1 MRKAG
6 LRDANPLCLWGVY
19 RLTMTS
25 AYLYRQRWL
34 LIHLPLAL
42 LAGALAMLIWWRLYP
57 MPPSQ
62 LTITTA
68 LADGAYQRHA
78 LRYRE
83 AFARHGVQLEIQTSP
98 GSAENLK
105 RLQSTPPTTDL
116 ALVQGGF
123 GWSSA
128 TDEPIGIPVVQ
139 TLASVDTEVLWLFS
153 MEPPLRSLERLAG
166 LRVAAGPEG
175 SGHRAM
181 LQRLLRQLGV
191 PLDALNWADHSG
203 EVARD
208 ALLRG
213 DIDAVFMVASPLA
226 PGVSALLEQPAIHL
240 AQLQRTLVLSE
251 RNNFLQNRLLAQDS
265 LGDGK
270 PPSDTTVLTTP
281 THLLARQDLDPALK
295 RLATA
300 VAMEVHREAG
310 PFHVAGEFPA
320 LRLSDF
326 PTAPQAR
333 EVLSRG
339 LSGLESVLPFWWAQI
354 VQRLVVIGLPT
365 LLLLLLTWSLVP
377 ALLRWRLER
386 RVTRW
391 YGELK
396 FIENDLAN
404 NSVNV
409 GGMDLSRI
417 HGRLNAMEEA
427 LAKAQV
433 PPEIVERWYTLR
445 QHIGFVRQRVVEF
458 RGR

>member
-1 MRKAG
+1 MLVG
-6 LRDANPLCLWGVY
+6 TVTE
-19 RLTMTS
+19 TMTS
-25 AYLYRQRWL
+25 AYFYRRRWM

-42 LAGALAMLIWWRLYP
+42 LVGALAMLLWWKLYP
-57 MPPSQ
+57 MPATRLS
-62 LTITTA
+62 ISTA
-68 LADGAYQRHA
+68 LVDGAYQRHA
-78 LRYRE
+78 LRYE
-83 AFARHGVQLEIQTSP
+83 QAFARHGIRLDIQTSP
-98 GSAENLK
+98 GSAENLR
-105 RLQSTPPTTDL
+105 RLQSTPPRTDL

-128 TDEPIGIPVVQ
+128 TDEPIGIPLVQ
-139 TLASVDTEVLWLFS
+139 TLANVDTEVLWLFS
-153 MEPPLRSLERLAG
+153 LHPPMTSLEHLAG
-166 LRVAAGPEG
+166 LRVAAGPDG

-191 PLDALNWADHSG
+191 PLDALHWFEHSG
-203 EVARD
+203 EAARD

-213 DIDAVFMVASPLA
+213 EVDAVFMVASPQA
-226 PGVSALLEQPAIHL
+226 PGVAALLGSPDVHL
-240 AQLQRTLVLSE
+240 AQLQRTLALSE
-251 RNNFLQNRLLAQDS
+251 RNNYLKNRLLAQDS
-265 LGDGK
+265 LGDGQ
-270 PPSDTTVLTTP
+270 PQQDSPVLTTP
-281 THLLARQDLDPALK
+281 THLLVRQDLDPALK

-310 PFHVAGEFPA
+310 PFHLAGEFPA
-320 LRLSDF
+320 LRQSDF

-339 LSGLESVLPFWWAQI
+339 LSGLEAMLPFWWAQLT
-354 VQRLVVIGLPT
+354 QRVLVIGLPSV
-365 LLLLLLTWSLVP
+365 LLLSLLWSLVP

-404 NSVNV
+404 NTVNV
-409 GGMDLSRI
+409 GGMELSRI
-417 HGRLNAMEEA
+417 HGRLNAMEAA
-427 LAKAQV
+427 LTTAQV

-445 QHIGFVRQRVVEF
+445 QHINFVRQRVVEF